1 MNKEFINK
9 INVNV
14 VIEKFQNDVSSI
26 SGKNDFE
33 IDKVCSF
40 NYPSDNSLIWIGK
53 GFFLSDLDKIKSL
66 KNCLILTDIEVE
78 TTSLDSVC
86 IIKTKKP
93 KLLFIKLL
101 NFLFPENRVIGI
113 HASAVV
119 HPEAQ
124 IGKEVSIGANCT
136 IGKVIIDDRSIIEPN
151 VTIYDNVEIGKNVKI
166 QAGAV
171 IGSGGMSLSRDE
183 NDELIGFP
191 CLGKV
196 VIEDNVEIGSNSVID
211 QSIIEETRIGKGTKI
226 NSSSFIGNSVVIG
239 SNNYISVVVNIN
251 GSVKIGNNNFIGS
264 GSTIRNKV
272 EIGNENTVGAGAV
285 VVKNVSNN
293 QTIIGNPGKPKED
306 VFGIKL

>member
-9 INVNV
+9 INVNT
-14 VIEKFQNDVSSI
+14 VIENFQKEIASI
-26 SGKNDFE
+26 NGKKDFE
-33 IDKVCSF
+33 ISMVCSF
-40 NYPSDNSLIWIGK
+40 NYPENNSLIWIGK
-53 GFFLSDLDKIKSL
+53 GFFSSDLEKIKSL
-66 KNCLILTDIEVE
+66 QNCLILTDIDVDIVD
-78 TTSLDSVC
+78 LDDVC
-86 IIKTKKP
+86 VIKTKKP

-101 NFLFPENRVIGI
+101 NFLFPETPVLGI
-113 HASAVV
+113 HPSAVID
-119 HPEAQ
+119 PLAQ
-124 IGKEVSIGANCT
+124 ISSEVSIGAHCT
-136 IGKVIIDDRSIIEPN
+136 IGKAKIEKGSIIEPN
-151 VTIYDNVEIGKNVKI
+151 VTIYDNVEIGKNVKL
-166 QAGAV
+166 QAGVV

-183 NDELIGFP
+183 NEELIGFP

-196 VIEDNVEIGSNSVID
+196 IIEDNVEIGSNTVID

-285 VVKNVSNN
+285 VVKNVGNN